1 MRKKWIFIGAA
12 FALAMTLTGCRD
24 NAAASIPQQSSQEQT
39 KEQTQMI
46 PMEEAQEAALK
57 AADIVA
63 ADADISA
70 TTLSEVAGVACY
82 KVEFTS
88 GEYAYAYTINAET
101 GAVMEMSSQEQ
112 NAQASGTQTETA
124 DPAAPAPAQNATGTG
139 TVDEAAAQKIA
150 LEHAG
155 VKAADATITK
165 SKLDYEDG
173 RQVYDIEW
181 YAGGAKYDYEI
192 ATDTGEIISSAYEEK
207 TMGADSKNVTVSEA
221 DAKKTALDRVS
232 GATDKD
238 LYEWKLDYEDGH
250 RIKGGQ
256 TSAVNWI
263 HSILKKQRVL
273 AEDWQL
279 SQCLFGEHLLK
290 THPDKVVVL
299 VESEKSAVIGSA
311 IFPDYVWLAT
321 GGKSQMREEKLR
333 VLSGRTVLLFPDA
346 DAYAEWKQR
355 AESMYFCKV
364 VVSDIIERNATPK
377 QKEAHIDIADW
388 IIFQI
393 REGKVMSTAN
403 HLVEAE
409 RILQRMI
416 EKNPV
421 LQKLIDDLDLVL
433 VGASPIGND
442 DEKPP

>member
-1 MRKKWIFIGAA
+1 MRKKWIFTGAA

-39 KEQTQMI
+39 QMI

-57 AADIVA
+57 AADIEA

-88 GEYAYAYTINAET
+88 GEYAYAYTINAQT
-101 GAVMEMSSQEQ
+101 GVVMEMSSQEQ

-124 DPAAPAPAQNATGTG
+124 DPAASAPAQTSGSASAQAQTSAAAPAQNATGTG

-192 ATDTGEIISSAYEEK
+192 AADTGEIISSAYEEK
-207 TMGADSKNVTVSEA
+207 TMGADSRNVTVSEA

-238 LYEWKLDYEDGH
+238 LYEWKLDYDDG
-250 RIKGGQ
+250 RPEYEGKIIYGG
-256 TSAVNWI
+256 TEYEFTIDA
-263 HSILKKQRVL
+263 
-273 AEDWQL
+273 
-279 SQCLFGEHLLK
+279 
-290 THPDKVVVL
+290 
-299 VESEKSAVIGSA
+299 
-311 IFPDYVWLAT
+311 AT
-321 GGKSQMREEKLR
+321 GSVMEWDAEKVR
-333 VLSGRTVLLFPDA
+333 
-346 DAYAEWKQR
+346 
-355 AESMYFCKV
+355 
-364 VVSDIIERNATPK
+364 
-377 QKEAHIDIADW
+377 
-388 IIFQI
+388 
-393 REGKVMSTAN
+393 
-403 HLVEAE
+403 
-409 RILQRMI
+409 
-416 EKNPV
+416 
-421 LQKLIDDLDLVL
+421 
-433 VGASPIGND
+433 
-442 DEKPP
+442 

>member
-1 MRKKWIFIGAA
+1 MGCLLLYKMETIRESVKRGMGGAIYGIASVTIFVRFLQIYPVHKNFTCNLAGYRLHFTHSNLIGRIRKYMRKKWIFIGAA

-24 NAAASIPQQSSQEQT
+24 NAAASIPQQSSQ
-39 KEQTQMI
+39 EQTQMI

-112 NAQASGTQTETA
+112 NAQASGTQTETT

-207 TMGADSKNVTVSEA
+207 TIGADSKNITVSEA

-238 LYEWKLDYEDGH
+238 LYEWKLDYDDG
-250 RIKGGQ
+250 RPEYEGKIIYGG
-256 TSAVNWI
+256 TEYEFTIDA
-263 HSILKKQRVL
+263 
-273 AEDWQL
+273 
-279 SQCLFGEHLLK
+279 
-290 THPDKVVVL
+290 
-299 VESEKSAVIGSA
+299 
-311 IFPDYVWLAT
+311 AT
-321 GGKSQMREEKLR
+321 GSVMEWDAEKVR
-333 VLSGRTVLLFPDA
+333 
-346 DAYAEWKQR
+346 
-355 AESMYFCKV
+355 
-364 VVSDIIERNATPK
+364 
-377 QKEAHIDIADW
+377 
-388 IIFQI
+388 
-393 REGKVMSTAN
+393 
-403 HLVEAE
+403 
-409 RILQRMI
+409 
-416 EKNPV
+416 
-421 LQKLIDDLDLVL
+421 
-433 VGASPIGND
+433 
-442 DEKPP
+442 

>member
-1 MRKKWIFIGAA
+1 MRKKWIFTGAA

-39 KEQTQMI
+39 QMI
-46 PMEEAQEAALK
+46 SMEEAQEAALK

-88 GEYAYAYTINAET
+88 GEYAYAYTINAQT

-112 NAQASGTQTETA
+112 NAQASGTQTEVADSTVPATA
-124 DPAAPAPAQNATGTG
+124 QTSGSASAQAQTSAAAPAQNATGTG

-207 TMGADSKNVTVSEA
+207 TMGADSRNVTVSEA

-238 LYEWKLDYEDGH
+238 LYEWKLDYDDG
-250 RIKGGQ
+250 RP
-256 TSAVNWI
+256 
-263 HSILKKQRVL
+263 
-273 AEDWQL
+273 E
-279 SQCLFGEHLLK
+279 
-290 THPDKVVVL
+290 
-299 VESEKSAVIGSA
+299 
-311 IFPDYVWLAT
+311 Y
-321 GGKSQMREEKLR
+321 
-333 VLSGRTVLLFPDA
+333 
-346 DAYAEWKQR
+346 
-355 AESMYFCKV
+355 
-364 VVSDIIERNATPK
+364 
-377 QKEAHIDIADW
+377 
-388 IIFQI
+388 
-393 REGKVMSTAN
+393 EGKIIYGGTEYEFTIDASTGSVM
-403 HLVEAE
+403 EWDAE
-409 RILQRMI
+409 KVR
-416 EKNPV
+416 
-421 LQKLIDDLDLVL
+421 
-433 VGASPIGND
+433 
-442 DEKPP
+442 

>member
-1 MRKKWIFIGAA
+1 MGCLLLYKMETIRESVKRGMGGAICGIASVTIFVEFLQISPVHKNFTCNLAGYRLHFTHSNLIWRIRKSMKQKWIFTGAA

-57 AADIVA
+57 AADIEA

-112 NAQASGTQTETA
+112 SAQASGTETA
-124 DPAAPAPAQNATGTG
+124 DSAAPATAQTAAPATAQNETGTG

-155 VKAADATITK
+155 VKETDATITK

-181 YAGGAKYDYEI
+181 YAGGATYDYEI
-192 ATDTGEIISSAYEEK
+192 ATDNGEIISSAYEEK

-238 LYEWKLDYEDGH
+238 LYEWKLDYDDG
-250 RIKGGQ
+250 RP
-256 TSAVNWI
+256 
-263 HSILKKQRVL
+263 
-273 AEDWQL
+273 E
-279 SQCLFGEHLLK
+279 
-290 THPDKVVVL
+290 
-299 VESEKSAVIGSA
+299 
-311 IFPDYVWLAT
+311 Y
-321 GGKSQMREEKLR
+321 
-333 VLSGRTVLLFPDA
+333 
-346 DAYAEWKQR
+346 
-355 AESMYFCKV
+355 
-364 VVSDIIERNATPK
+364 
-377 QKEAHIDIADW
+377 
-388 IIFQI
+388 
-393 REGKVMSTAN
+393 EGKIIYGGTEYEFTIDASTGSVM
-403 HLVEAE
+403 EWDAE
-409 RILQRMI
+409 KVR
-416 EKNPV
+416 
-421 LQKLIDDLDLVL
+421 
-433 VGASPIGND
+433 
-442 DEKPP
+442 

>member
-1 MRKKWIFIGAA
+1 MGCLLLYKMETIRESVKRGMGGAIYGIASVTIFIKFLQISHVHKNFTCNLAGYRLHFTHSNLIGRIRKNMRKKWIFTGAA

-24 NAAASIPQQSSQEQT
+24 NAAASIPQQSSQ
-39 KEQTQMI
+39 EQTQMI

-238 LYEWKLDYEDGH
+238 LYEWKLDYDDG
-250 RIKGGQ
+250 RPEYEGKIIYGG
-256 TSAVNWI
+256 TEYEFTIDA
-263 HSILKKQRVL
+263 
-273 AEDWQL
+273 
-279 SQCLFGEHLLK
+279 
-290 THPDKVVVL
+290 
-299 VESEKSAVIGSA
+299 
-311 IFPDYVWLAT
+311 AT
-321 GGKSQMREEKLR
+321 GSVMEWDAEKVR
-333 VLSGRTVLLFPDA
+333 
-346 DAYAEWKQR
+346 
-355 AESMYFCKV
+355 
-364 VVSDIIERNATPK
+364 
-377 QKEAHIDIADW
+377 
-388 IIFQI
+388 
-393 REGKVMSTAN
+393 
-403 HLVEAE
+403 
-409 RILQRMI
+409 
-416 EKNPV
+416 
-421 LQKLIDDLDLVL
+421 
-433 VGASPIGND
+433 
-442 DEKPP
+442 

>member
-1 MRKKWIFIGAA
+1 MRKKWIFTGAA
-12 FALAMTLTGCRD
+12 FALAMTLTGCRN
-24 NAAASIPQQSSQEQT
+24 NAADSIPQQSSQEQT
-39 KEQTQMI
+39 KEQTLMI

-112 NAQASGTQTETA
+112 NAQTSGTQTETA
-124 DPAAPAPAQNATGTG
+124 DPAASAPAQTSGSASAQAQTSAAAPAQNATGTG

-238 LYEWKLDYEDGH
+238 LYEWKLDYDDG
-250 RIKGGQ
+250 RPEYEGKIIYGG
-256 TSAVNWI
+256 TEYEFTIDA
-263 HSILKKQRVL
+263 
-273 AEDWQL
+273 
-279 SQCLFGEHLLK
+279 
-290 THPDKVVVL
+290 
-299 VESEKSAVIGSA
+299 
-311 IFPDYVWLAT
+311 AT
-321 GGKSQMREEKLR
+321 GSVMEWDAEKVR
-333 VLSGRTVLLFPDA
+333 
-346 DAYAEWKQR
+346 
-355 AESMYFCKV
+355 
-364 VVSDIIERNATPK
+364 
-377 QKEAHIDIADW
+377 
-388 IIFQI
+388 
-393 REGKVMSTAN
+393 
-403 HLVEAE
+403 
-409 RILQRMI
+409 
-416 EKNPV
+416 
-421 LQKLIDDLDLVL
+421 
-433 VGASPIGND
+433 
-442 DEKPP
+442 

>member
-1 MRKKWIFIGAA
+1 MGGAIYGIASVTIFVRFSQIYPVHKNFTCDLAGYRLHFTHSNLIGGIRKNMRKKWIFTVAA

-24 NAAASIPQQSSQEQT
+24 NAAASIPQQSSQ
-39 KEQTQMI
+39 EQTQMI

-112 NAQASGTQTETA
+112 NAQASGTQTEMA
-124 DPAAPAPAQNATGTG
+124 DPAAPAPAQNATGIG

-238 LYEWKLDYEDGH
+238 LYEWKLDYDDG
-250 RIKGGQ
+250 RPEYEGKIIYGG
-256 TSAVNWI
+256 TEYEFTIDA
-263 HSILKKQRVL
+263 
-273 AEDWQL
+273 
-279 SQCLFGEHLLK
+279 
-290 THPDKVVVL
+290 
-299 VESEKSAVIGSA
+299 
-311 IFPDYVWLAT
+311 AT
-321 GGKSQMREEKLR
+321 GSVMEWDAEKVR
-333 VLSGRTVLLFPDA
+333 
-346 DAYAEWKQR
+346 
-355 AESMYFCKV
+355 
-364 VVSDIIERNATPK
+364 
-377 QKEAHIDIADW
+377 
-388 IIFQI
+388 
-393 REGKVMSTAN
+393 
-403 HLVEAE
+403 
-409 RILQRMI
+409 
-416 EKNPV
+416 
-421 LQKLIDDLDLVL
+421 
-433 VGASPIGND
+433 
-442 DEKPP
+442 

>member
-1 MRKKWIFIGAA
+1 MGCLLLYKMETIRESVKRGMGGAIYGIASVTIFVRFLQIYPVHKNFTCNLAGYRLHFTHSNLIGRIRKSMRKKWIFTGAA

-39 KEQTQMI
+39 QMI

-57 AADIVA
+57 AADIEA

-207 TMGADSKNVTVSEA
+207 TMGADSRNVTVSEA

-238 LYEWKLDYEDGH
+238 LYEWKLDYDDG
-250 RIKGGQ
+250 RPEYEGKIIYGG
-256 TSAVNWI
+256 TEYEFTIDA
-263 HSILKKQRVL
+263 
-273 AEDWQL
+273 
-279 SQCLFGEHLLK
+279 
-290 THPDKVVVL
+290 
-299 VESEKSAVIGSA
+299 
-311 IFPDYVWLAT
+311 AT
-321 GGKSQMREEKLR
+321 GSVMEWDAEKVR
-333 VLSGRTVLLFPDA
+333 
-346 DAYAEWKQR
+346 
-355 AESMYFCKV
+355 
-364 VVSDIIERNATPK
+364 
-377 QKEAHIDIADW
+377 
-388 IIFQI
+388 
-393 REGKVMSTAN
+393 
-403 HLVEAE
+403 
-409 RILQRMI
+409 
-416 EKNPV
+416 
-421 LQKLIDDLDLVL
+421 
-433 VGASPIGND
+433 
-442 DEKPP
+442 

>member
-24 NAAASIPQQSSQEQT
+24 NAAASIPQQSSQ
-39 KEQTQMI
+39 EQTQMI

-70 TTLSEVAGVACY
+70 TTLSEVAGVVCY

-112 NAQASGTQTETA
+112 NAQTSGTQTETA
-124 DPAAPAPAQNATGTG
+124 DPAASAPAQTSGSASAQAQTSAAAPAQNATGTG

-207 TMGADSKNVTVSEA
+207 TMGADSRNVTVSEA

-238 LYEWKLDYEDGH
+238 IYEWKLDYDDG
-250 RIKGGQ
+250 RPEYEGKIIYGG
-256 TSAVNWI
+256 TEYEFTIDA
-263 HSILKKQRVL
+263 
-273 AEDWQL
+273 
-279 SQCLFGEHLLK
+279 
-290 THPDKVVVL
+290 
-299 VESEKSAVIGSA
+299 
-311 IFPDYVWLAT
+311 AT
-321 GGKSQMREEKLR
+321 GSVMEWDAEKVR
-333 VLSGRTVLLFPDA
+333 
-346 DAYAEWKQR
+346 
-355 AESMYFCKV
+355 
-364 VVSDIIERNATPK
+364 
-377 QKEAHIDIADW
+377 
-388 IIFQI
+388 
-393 REGKVMSTAN
+393 
-403 HLVEAE
+403 
-409 RILQRMI
+409 
-416 EKNPV
+416 
-421 LQKLIDDLDLVL
+421 
-433 VGASPIGND
+433 
-442 DEKPP
+442 

>member
-1 MRKKWIFIGAA
+1 MESVKRGMGGAIYGIASVTIFIKFLQISPVHKNFTCNLAGYRLHFTHSNLIGRIRKNMRKKWIFIGAA
-12 FALAMTLTGCRD
+12 FALAMTLTGYRY

-112 NAQASGTQTETA
+112 NAQASGTQTEVA
-124 DPAAPAPAQNATGTG
+124 DSAAPAPAQTSAAAPAQNATGTG

-192 ATDTGEIISSAYEEK
+192 AADTGEIISSAYEEK

-238 LYEWKLDYEDGH
+238 LYEWKLDYDDG
-250 RIKGGQ
+250 RP
-256 TSAVNWI
+256 
-263 HSILKKQRVL
+263 
-273 AEDWQL
+273 E
-279 SQCLFGEHLLK
+279 
-290 THPDKVVVL
+290 
-299 VESEKSAVIGSA
+299 
-311 IFPDYVWLAT
+311 Y
-321 GGKSQMREEKLR
+321 
-333 VLSGRTVLLFPDA
+333 
-346 DAYAEWKQR
+346 
-355 AESMYFCKV
+355 
-364 VVSDIIERNATPK
+364 
-377 QKEAHIDIADW
+377 
-388 IIFQI
+388 
-393 REGKVMSTAN
+393 EGKIIYGGTEYEFTIDASTGSVM
-403 HLVEAE
+403 EWDAE
-409 RILQRMI
+409 KVR
-416 EKNPV
+416 
-421 LQKLIDDLDLVL
+421 
-433 VGASPIGND
+433 
-442 DEKPP
+442 

>member
-1 MRKKWIFIGAA
+1 MQPINTNNNGLLSMETIRESVKRGMGGAIYGIASVTIFVRFLQIYPVHKNSTCNLAGYRLHFTHSNLIGRIRKSMRKKWIFTGAA

-24 NAAASIPQQSSQEQT
+24 NAAASIPQQSSQEQTKEQT

-112 NAQASGTQTETA
+112 NAQASGTQTEVA
-124 DPAAPAPAQNATGTG
+124 DSAAPAPAQTSAAAPAQNATGTG

-207 TMGADSKNVTVSEA
+207 TMGADSRNVTVSEA

-238 LYEWKLDYEDGH
+238 LYEWKLDYDDG
-250 RIKGGQ
+250 RPEYEGKIIYGG
-256 TSAVNWI
+256 TEYEFTIDA
-263 HSILKKQRVL
+263 
-273 AEDWQL
+273 
-279 SQCLFGEHLLK
+279 
-290 THPDKVVVL
+290 
-299 VESEKSAVIGSA
+299 
-311 IFPDYVWLAT
+311 AT
-321 GGKSQMREEKLR
+321 GSVMEWDAEKVR
-333 VLSGRTVLLFPDA
+333 
-346 DAYAEWKQR
+346 
-355 AESMYFCKV
+355 
-364 VVSDIIERNATPK
+364 
-377 QKEAHIDIADW
+377 
-388 IIFQI
+388 
-393 REGKVMSTAN
+393 
-403 HLVEAE
+403 
-409 RILQRMI
+409 
-416 EKNPV
+416 
-421 LQKLIDDLDLVL
+421 
-433 VGASPIGND
+433 
-442 DEKPP
+442 

>member
-1 MRKKWIFIGAA
+1 MRKKWIFTGAA

-24 NAAASIPQQSSQEQT
+24 NAADSIPQQSSQEQT
-39 KEQTQMI
+39 KEQTLMI

-57 AADIVA
+57 AADIEA

-101 GAVMEMSSQEQ
+101 GDVMEMSSQEQ
-112 NAQASGTQTETA
+112 NAQTSGTQTETA
-124 DPAAPAPAQNATGTG
+124 DPAASAPAQTSGSASAQAQTSAAAPAQNATGTG

-192 ATDTGEIISSAYEEK
+192 AADTGEIISSAYEEK

-232 GATDKD
+232 GATDRD
-238 LYEWKLDYEDGH
+238 IYEWKLDYDDG
-250 RIKGGQ
+250 RPEYEGKIIYGG
-256 TSAVNWI
+256 TEYEFTIDA
-263 HSILKKQRVL
+263 
-273 AEDWQL
+273 
-279 SQCLFGEHLLK
+279 
-290 THPDKVVVL
+290 
-299 VESEKSAVIGSA
+299 
-311 IFPDYVWLAT
+311 AT
-321 GGKSQMREEKLR
+321 GSVMEWDAEKVR
-333 VLSGRTVLLFPDA
+333 
-346 DAYAEWKQR
+346 
-355 AESMYFCKV
+355 
-364 VVSDIIERNATPK
+364 
-377 QKEAHIDIADW
+377 
-388 IIFQI
+388 
-393 REGKVMSTAN
+393 
-403 HLVEAE
+403 
-409 RILQRMI
+409 
-416 EKNPV
+416 
-421 LQKLIDDLDLVL
+421 
-433 VGASPIGND
+433 
-442 DEKPP
+442 

>member
-12 FALAMTLTGCRD
+12 FALAMTLTGYRY
-24 NAAASIPQQSSQEQT
+24 NAAASIPQQSSQQQE
-39 KEQTQMI
+39 QMI

-88 GEYAYAYTINAET
+88 GEYAYAYTINAQT

-112 NAQASGTQTETA
+112 NAQASGTQTEVADSTVPATA
-124 DPAAPAPAQNATGTG
+124 QTSGSASAQAQTSAAAPAQNATGTG

-238 LYEWKLDYEDGH
+238 LYEWKLDYDDG
-250 RIKGGQ
+250 RP
-256 TSAVNWI
+256 
-263 HSILKKQRVL
+263 
-273 AEDWQL
+273 E
-279 SQCLFGEHLLK
+279 
-290 THPDKVVVL
+290 
-299 VESEKSAVIGSA
+299 
-311 IFPDYVWLAT
+311 Y
-321 GGKSQMREEKLR
+321 
-333 VLSGRTVLLFPDA
+333 
-346 DAYAEWKQR
+346 
-355 AESMYFCKV
+355 
-364 VVSDIIERNATPK
+364 
-377 QKEAHIDIADW
+377 
-388 IIFQI
+388 
-393 REGKVMSTAN
+393 EGKIIYGGTEYEFTIDASTGSVM
-403 HLVEAE
+403 EWDAE
-409 RILQRMI
+409 KVR
-416 EKNPV
+416 
-421 LQKLIDDLDLVL
+421 
-433 VGASPIGND
+433 
-442 DEKPP
+442 